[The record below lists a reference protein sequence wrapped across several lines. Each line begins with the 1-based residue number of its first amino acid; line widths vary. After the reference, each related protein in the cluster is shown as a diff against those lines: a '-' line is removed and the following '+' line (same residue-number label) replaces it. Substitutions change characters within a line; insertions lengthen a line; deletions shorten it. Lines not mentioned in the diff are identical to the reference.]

1 MVATPKQRHFRQGW
15 LVRQVWLVRQGWLA
29 GFVAILLC
37 LGVSEAQAAET
48 KSLKGVALIIGQSK
62 YEHIAALANP
72 ANDARDM
79 AKMLTDLGFDA
90 RNVTDRD
97 AAKLK
102 RDLDRF
108 VEDAEGADVAFIY
121 YSGHGIEA
129 GGENYLVPVDADVSS
144 LKNAGEALVPI
155 SAVMDELKK
164 TVPVTIV
171 LLDACRTNPFPP
183 DAVVR
188 RGPTASAEPVG
199 AGGLEPVRGAKALAS
214 ASVDDASLGT
224 VVGFAA
230 EPGRPA
236 LDGAAG
242 ENSPY
247 AAALLRHL
255 TAMKGTEFGS
265 VMRMVTEEVY
275 LDTKAKQRPWVSESL
290 RRLLYFGVAPPEPTG
305 DDGLIT
311 GERRQLLLTISD
323 LPDPKRAQVEL
334 ASLQDGVPLDALYG
348 VLKALGTEKIP
359 EDPNDLQKVLDSQAE
374 RLKKMMAER
383 AALRTDDPEISRL
396 VASADKAIG
405 QGAMVTARKFLDDA
419 VGRIEENSGA
429 VDEAE
434 DLLRQKRIA
443 DAAIYAKRADAAALV
458 FDYKSAATDHAKAY
472 SLVEKWDEKLRWN
485 YKNQEAEALNAYG
498 YATGDLDALQQ
509 SIEAYH
515 VILNF
520 IPNGEQSRDWAITRN
535 NMAVVL
541 QTIGERETET
551 AHLEEAAQIFRGS
564 LAVFEREKDDRNW
577 AAAQNNLANVLLKIG
592 ERESDP
598 KRLNDAVAAMRATLE
613 KRPRDKLPL
622 DWASSQNNLGLAL
635 YALSE
640 REPTGEHLKQAEA
653 AYRLALEE
661 YTREKTPVEWAMI
674 ENNLGN
680 TLVTLGIQLN
690 DKAKI
695 NEAADAFRAALEVR
709 TRETFPVSWATSR
722 LNLGNALSGIARF
735 DMGTATLEEA
745 AAAYDDALTVFTRKR
760 FPMDWASAQNNLGSI
775 YQTLGQRTRDAVKL
789 EQSAA
794 AFQAARQ
801 VYVRRKFPQDWAM
814 SYYNLGNTLQLLG
827 GVTDKPEHYSEAVD
841 AYGNA
846 LREYKRETNPR
857 QWAMAQAGLG
867 STLHWLSMSNGDAKT
882 LQDSIAARRAALE
895 ILTIEAAP
903 VDWANAQNGIGMSLL
918 NLGNLQRTDKY
929 LNDAEAAFTAALK
942 VFTRESQ
949 PLQWAFEQNNIGD
962 VHWNRASYG
971 AGKPE
976 YLKAIEFFE
985 NAKQGFTEA
994 GYTIPIP
1001 LTDQKIEL
1009 AKKQM
1014 AKM

>member
-48 KSLKGVALIIGQSK
+48 KSLRGVALIIGQSK

-144 LKNAGEALVPI
+144 LKNAGEALVAI

-183 DAVVR
+183 GAVVR

-199 AGGLEPVRGAKALAS
+199 AGGLEPVRGAKALAD
-214 ASVDDASLGT
+214 ASLDNASLGT

-458 FDYKSAATDHAKAY
+458 FDYKSAANDYAKAY

-485 YKNQEAEALNAYG
+485 YKNQEAEALNAHG
-498 YATGDLDALQQ
+498 YATGDLDALQH
-509 SIEAYH
+509 SIEAYRT
-515 VILNF
+515 ILNF
-520 IPNGEQSRDWAITRN
+520 IPNGEQNRDWAITRN

-551 AHLEEAAQIFRGS
+551 AHLEEAAVIFRDS
-564 LAVFEREKDDRNW
+564 LVVFEREKDDRNW

-598 KRLNDAVAAMRATLE
+598 KRLNEAVAATRATLE

-622 DWASSQNNLGLAL
+622 DWAGSQNNLGLAL

-640 REPTGEHLKQAEA
+640 REPAGEHLTQAEA

-661 YTREKTPVEWAMI
+661 YTREKAPVEWAMV

-680 TLVTLGIQLN
+680 TLVTLGIQHN

-775 YQTLGQRTRDAVKL
+775 YQTLGQRTRDAAKL

>member
-1 MVATPKQRHFRQGW
+1 MAFVETSKRIFSRQAW
-15 LVRQVWLVRQGWLA
+15 RLA
-29 GFVAILLC
+29 FVTVLLAMTA
-37 LGVSEAQAAET
+37 LQIAEA
-48 KSLKGVALIIGQSK
+48 KDLKGVALIIGQSK
-62 YEHIAALANP
+62 YEHIAALPNP
-72 ANDARDM
+72 ANDARDI

-90 RNVTDRD
+90 RNVSDRD

-102 RDLDRF
+102 RDLERF
-108 VEDAEGADVAFIY
+108 TEDAEGADVAFIY

-129 GGENYLVPVDADVSS
+129 GGENYLVPVDADLSS
-144 LKNAGEALVPI
+144 LKDADSALVPI

-171 LLDACRTNPFPP
+171 LLDACRTNPFPA

-188 RGPTASAEPVG
+188 RAPTASAEPIG
-199 AGGLEPVRGAKALAS
+199 AGGLEPVRGAKALANSS
-214 ASVDDASLGT
+214 AQEDASLGT

-247 AAALLRHL
+247 ASALLRHL
-255 TAMKGTEFGS
+255 AAMKGTEFGS

-275 LDTKAKQRPWVSESL
+275 LDTKAKQRPWVNESL
-290 RRLLYFGVAPPEPTG
+290 RRLLYFGVAPPDPTG

-334 ASLQDGVPLDALYG
+334 ASLQDGVPMDALYG
-348 VLKALGTEKIP
+348 VLRAMGTDKIP
-359 EDPNDLQKVLDSQAE
+359 EDPTDLQKVLRAQSD
-374 RLKKMMAER
+374 RLKKMMSER
-383 AALRTDDPEISRL
+383 AALRTDDPEIKRL

-405 QGAMVTARKFLDDA
+405 QGAIVTARKFLDDA
-419 VGRIEENSGA
+419 VGRIEQTGDA
-429 VDEAE
+429 VDDAE
-434 DLLRQKRIA
+434 ELVKRKRLA
-443 DAAIYAKRADAAALV
+443 DAAIYARRADASALV
-458 FDYKSAATDHAKAY
+458 FDYKAAAKDYGKAF
-472 SLVEKWDEKLRWN
+472 SLAEKWDDRLRWN

-498 YATGDLDALQQ
+498 DASGDLDALQQ
-509 SIEAYH
+509 AIEAYRA
-515 VILNF
+515 ILNF
-520 IPNGEQSRDWAITRN
+520 IPNGEQNRDWAITRN

-551 AHLEEAAQIFRGS
+551 AHLEEAAQIFRDS
-564 LAVFEREKDDRNW
+564 LAVFERDKDDRNW

-598 KRLNDAVAAMRATLE
+598 KRLNEAVAAMRATLD

-622 DWASSQNNLGLAL
+622 DWAASQMNLGLVL
-635 YALSE
+635 YARSE
-640 REPTGEHLKQAEA
+640 RDPAGEHLAQAEA
-653 AYRLALEE
+653 AYRLALQE
-661 YTREKTPVEWAMI
+661 YTREKTPVEWAMV

-680 TLVTLGIQLN
+680 TLVSLGLQLN

-695 NEAADAFRAALEVR
+695 NEASDAFRAALEIR
-709 TRETFPVSWATSR
+709 TRDTFPVSWASSR
-722 LNLGNALSGIARF
+722 LNLGNALSGAARF
-735 DMGTATLEEA
+735 DMGTGALEEA
-745 AAAYDDALTVFTRKR
+745 AAAYDDALTVFTRQR
-760 FPMDWASAQNNLGSI
+760 FPMDWASAQNNLGSV
-775 YQTLGQRTRDAVKL
+775 YQTIGQRTRDAAKL

-827 GVTDKPEHYSEAVD
+827 GVTDKPEHYIDAVA
-841 AYGNA
+841 AYRDA

-857 QWAMAQAGLG
+857 QWALTQAGLG
-867 STLHWLSMSNGDAKT
+867 STLHWLSMSNGDPKT
-882 LQDSIAARRAALE
+882 LQESIAARRAALE
-895 ILTIEAAP
+895 VLTMETAP

-918 NLGNLQRTDKY
+918 NLGNLQRTGKY
-929 LNDAEAAFTAALK
+929 LDEAQAAFTATLK

-949 PLQWAFEQNNIGD
+949 PMQWAFEQNNLGD
-962 VHWNRASYG
+962 VSWNRASYG
-971 AGKPE
+971 GGKAE

-994 GYTIPIP
+994 GYTMPIP
-1001 LTDQKIEL
+1001 LTDQKIDL
-1009 AKKQM
+1009 VKKQI
-1014 AKM
+1014 AKN

>member
-1 MVATPKQRHFRQGW
+1 MAFVETSKRN
-15 LVRQVWLVRQGWLA
+15 LVRQAWLTA
-29 GFVAILLC
+29 FVAVLFC
-37 LGVSEAQAAET
+37 LAATALQAAET

-62 YEHIAALANP
+62 YEHIAALPNP
-72 ANDARDM
+72 ANDARDV

-102 RDLDRF
+102 RDLERF

-129 GGENYLVPVDADVSS
+129 GGENYLVPVDADISS
-144 LKNAGEALVPI
+144 LEDADAALVPI
-155 SAVMDELKK
+155 SAVMDALKK

-171 LLDACRTNPFPP
+171 LLDACRTNPFPA
-183 DAVVR
+183 DAMVR
-188 RGPTASAEPVG
+188 RAPTASASPIG
-199 AGGLEPVRGAKALAS
+199 AGGLGPVRGAKALGNTPAT
-214 ASVDDASLGT
+214 DASLGT

-255 TAMKGTEFGS
+255 AAMKGTEFGS

-275 LDTKAKQRPWVSESL
+275 LDTKAKQRPWVNESL
-290 RRLLYFGVAPPEPTG
+290 RRLLYFGIAPPEPTG

-334 ASLQDGVPLDALYG
+334 ASLQEGVPLDALYG

-359 EDPNDLQKVLDSQAE
+359 EDPTDLQKVLDAQAE
-374 RLKKMMAER
+374 RLKKMMSER
-383 AALRTDDPEISRL
+383 AALRTDDPEIKRL

-405 QGAMVTARKFLDDA
+405 QGAIVTARKFLDDA
-419 VGRIEENSGA
+419 VGRVEQTSDV

-434 DLLRQKRIA
+434 GLVKQKRLA
-443 DAAIYAKRADAAALV
+443 DAAIYARRADASALV
-458 FDYKSAATDHAKAY
+458 FDYKSAAGDYAKAF
-472 SLVEKWDEKLRWN
+472 SLAEKWDDKLRWN
-485 YKNQEAEALNAYG
+485 YKSQEAEALNASG
-498 YATGDLDALQQ
+498 NATGDLDALQH
-509 SIEAYH
+509 SIEAYR

-520 IPNGEQSRDWAITRN
+520 IPNGEQNRDWAITRN
-535 NMAVVL
+535 NVAVVL

-551 AHLEEAAQIFRGS
+551 AHLEEAAQIFRDS
-564 LAVFEREKDDRNW
+564 LVVFERVKDDINW
-577 AAAQNNLANVLLKIG
+577 AAAQGNLGNVLLTIG
-592 ERESDP
+592 ERQSDP
-598 KRLNDAVAAMRATLE
+598 KRLNEAVTAMRAALE
-613 KRPRDKLPL
+613 KRPRDKVPL
-622 DWASSQNNLGLAL
+622 DWASSQMILGIVL

-640 REPTGEHLKQAEA
+640 REPAGEHLAQAEA

-661 YTREKTPVEWAMI
+661 YTREKTPVEWGMV

-695 NEAADAFRAALEVR
+695 DEAADAFRAALKVR
-709 TRETFPVSWATSR
+709 TRETFPVAWATTR
-722 LNLGNALSGIARF
+722 LNLGNALSGVARF
-735 DMGTATLEEA
+735 DMGTDALEEA
-745 AAAYDDALTVFTRKR
+745 ASAYGDALTVFTRQR
-760 FPMDWASAQNNLGSI
+760 FPKDWASAQNNLGSI
-775 YQTLGQRTRDAVKL
+775 YQTLGQRTRDVAML
-789 EQSAA
+789 DQSAA
-794 AFQAARQ
+794 SFRAARQ
-801 VYVRRKFPQDWAM
+801 VYVRRKFPLDWAA
-814 SYYNLGNTLQLLG
+814 SQYSLGNTLRLLG
-827 GVTDKPEHYSEAVD
+827 GVTDKPEYYGEAIAAFRD
-841 AYGNA
+841 A

-857 QWAMAQAGLG
+857 QWALTQAGLG
-867 STLHWLSMSNGDAKT
+867 STLHWLSMSNADPKT
-882 LQDSIAARRAALE
+882 LLESIAARRAALE
-895 ILTIEAAP
+895 VLTIEAAP

-929 LNDAEAAFTAALK
+929 LSDAEAAFTAALK

-949 PLQWAFEQNNIGD
+949 PMQWAFEQNNLGD
-962 VHWNRASYG
+962 IHWNRASYG
-971 AGKPE
+971 GGKAE
-976 YLKAIEFFE
+976 YRKAIEFFE
-985 NAKQGFTEA
+985 SAKQGFTEA
-994 GYTIPIP
+994 GYTMPIP
-1001 LTDQKIEL
+1001 LTDKKIDL

-1014 AKM
+1014 AKK

>member
-1 MVATPKQRHFRQGW
+1 MTFVETSGRNLLARMW
-15 LVRQVWLVRQGWLA
+15 LTA
-29 GFVAILLC
+29 FVAALFC
-37 LGVSEAQAAET
+37 LAATALASAET
-48 KSLKGVALIIGQSK
+48 KSLKGVALIIGQSN
-62 YEHIAALANP
+62 YLHIAALPNP

-102 RDLDRF
+102 RDLERF

-144 LKNAGEALVPI
+144 LRDAGQALVPI

-164 TVPVTIV
+164 TVPVTIM
-171 LLDACRTNPFPP
+171 LLDACRTNPFPA

-188 RGPTASAEPVG
+188 RAPTASAEPIG
-199 AGGLEPVRGAKALAS
+199 AGGLEPVRGAKALANAS
-214 ASVDDASLGT
+214 AQDASLGT

-255 TAMKGTEFGS
+255 AAMKGTEFGS

-275 LDTKAKQRPWVSESL
+275 LDTKARQRPWINESL
-290 RRLLYFGVAPPEPTG
+290 RRLLYFGVAPPEPAG
-305 DDGLIT
+305 DEGLIT

-348 VLKALGTEKIP
+348 VLRALGTDKIP
-359 EDPNDLQKVLDSQAE
+359 EDPTDLQKLLDAQAE
-374 RLKKMMAER
+374 RLKKMMSER
-383 AALRTDDPEISRL
+383 AALRTDDPEIKRL
-396 VASADKAIG
+396 VASADRAIG

-419 VGRIEENSGA
+419 VGRVEQNSGA

-434 DLLRQKRIA
+434 ELVRQKRIA

-458 FDYKSAATDHAKAY
+458 FDYKSAANDYAKAF
-472 SLVEKWDEKLRWN
+472 SLVEKWDDKLRWN
-485 YKNQEAEALNAYG
+485 YKNQAAEALNAHG
-498 YATGDLDALQQ
+498 SATGDLDALQHA
-509 SIEAYH
+509 IEAYH
-515 VILNF
+515 VILNY
-520 IPNGEQSRDWAITRN
+520 IPNDEQNRDWAITRN

-551 AHLEEAAQIFRGS
+551 AHLEEAAQILRTS
-564 LAVFEREKDDRNW
+564 LVVFEREKDDRNW

-598 KRLNDAVAAMRATLE
+598 RRLNEAVAAMRATLE

-622 DWASSQNNLGLAL
+622 DWAASQNNLGLAL

-640 REPTGEHLKQAEA
+640 REPAGEHLKDAEA

-661 YTREKTPVEWAMI
+661 YTREKTPVEWAMV

-695 NEAADAFRAALEVR
+695 NEAADAFRAALKVR

-722 LNLGNALSGIARF
+722 LNLGNALSGVARF
-735 DMGTATLEEA
+735 DMGTDTLEEA
-745 AAAYDDALTVFTRKR
+745 AAAYDDALTVFTRQR

-775 YQTLGQRTRDAVKL
+775 YQTLGQRTRDAARL
-789 EQSAA
+789 EQSVA

-827 GVTDKPEHYSEAVD
+827 GVTDRPEHYSEAVD
-841 AYGNA
+841 AYSNA

-857 QWAMAQAGLG
+857 QWALAQAGLG
-867 STLHWLSMSNGDAKT
+867 STLHWLSMSNADPKT
-882 LQDSIAARRAALE
+882 LRDSIAARRAALE
-895 ILTIEAAP
+895 VLTIETAP

-918 NLGNLQRTDKY
+918 NLGNLERTAKY
-929 LNDAEAAFTAALK
+929 LDEAEAAFTATLK
-942 VFTRESQ
+942 VFTRASQ
-949 PLQWAFEQNNIGD
+949 PMQWAFEQNNLGD
-962 VHWNRASYG
+962 IHWNRASHG
-971 AGKPE
+971 GGKAE
-976 YLKAIEFFE
+976 YLRAIEFFE
-985 NAKQGFTEA
+985 NAKQGFAEA

-1001 LTDQKIEL
+1001 LTDQKIDL
-1009 AKKQM
+1009 VKKQIAKK
-1014 AKM
+1014 

>member
-1 MVATPKQRHFRQGW
+1 MIFVGISKHSLLQAW
-15 LVRQVWLVRQGWLA
+15 LTA
-29 GFVAILLC
+29 FAMILLC
-37 LGVSEAQAAET
+37 LAARVQPADA
-48 KSLKGVALIIGQSK
+48 KDLKGVALVIGQSK
-62 YEHIAALANP
+62 YEHIAALPNP

-90 RNVTDRD
+90 RSVTDRD
-97 AAKLK
+97 AGKLR
-102 RDLDRF
+102 RDLERF
-108 VEDAEGADVAFIY
+108 AEDAEGADVAFIY

-144 LKNAGEALVPI
+144 LKDASQALVPI
-155 SAVMDELKK
+155 SAVMEELKK
-164 TVPVTIV
+164 TVPVTIM
-171 LLDACRTNPFPP
+171 LLDACRTNPFPA
-183 DAVVR
+183 DALVR
-188 RGPTASAEPVG
+188 RAPTASAEPIG
-199 AGGLEPVRGAKALAS
+199 AGGLEPVRGAKALGNAP
-214 ASVDDASLGT
+214 ADDASLGT

-255 TAMKGTEFGS
+255 AAMKGTEFGS

-275 LDTKAKQRPWVSESL
+275 LDTKARQRPWVNESL

-359 EDPNDLQKVLDSQAE
+359 EDPTDLQKVLQAQSE
-374 RLKKMMAER
+374 RLKKMIAESD
-383 AALRTDDPEISRL
+383 ALRTDDPEIKRL

-405 QGAMVTARKFLDDA
+405 QGAIATARKFLDQA
-419 VGRIEENSGA
+419 VGRVEETSGT
-429 VDEAE
+429 VDQAE
-434 DLLRQKRIA
+434 EVIRQKRIA
-443 DAAIYAKRADAAALV
+443 DAAIYAKRADASALV
-458 FDYKSAATDHAKAY
+458 FDYMAAAKDYAKAF

-485 YKNQEAEALNAYG
+485 YKNQEAEALNAHG
-498 YATGDLDALQQ
+498 YATGDLKALQG
-509 SIEAYH
+509 SIDAYR

-520 IPNGEQSRDWAITRN
+520 IPNGEQDRDWAITRN

-541 QTIGERETET
+541 QNIGERETDT
-551 AHLEEAAQIFRGS
+551 AHLEEAAHIFRDS
-564 LAVFEREKDDRNW
+564 LAVFERVKDDRNW
-577 AAAQNNLANVLLKIG
+577 AAAQNNLGNVLLKIG

-598 KRLNDAVAAMRATLE
+598 KRLNEAVAAMRATLE

-622 DWASSQNNLGLAL
+622 DWAASQNNLGLAL

-640 REPTGEHLKQAEA
+640 REPAGEHLAQAEA
-653 AYRLALEE
+653 AYRLALQE
-661 YTREKTPVEWAMI
+661 YTRAKTPVEWAMV

-690 DKAKI
+690 EKAKI

-709 TRETFPVSWATSR
+709 TRQTFPVSWATSR

-735 DMGTATLEEA
+735 DMGTGTLEEA
-745 AAAYDDALTVFTRKR
+745 AAAYDDALTVFTRQR

-775 YQTLGQRTRDAVKL
+775 YQTLGQRTRDATRL
-789 EQSAA
+789 EQSVA

-801 VYVRRKFPQDWAM
+801 VYVRRKFPLDWAM

-827 GVTDKPEHYSEAVD
+827 AVTEKPEHYSAAAD
-841 AYGNA
+841 AYRDA
-846 LREYKRETNPR
+846 LREYKRDTNPR
-857 QWAMAQAGLG
+857 QWALTQAGLG
-867 STLHWLSMSNGDAKT
+867 STLHWLSMSNADPKI
-882 LQDSIAARRAALE
+882 LHDSIAARRAALE
-895 ILTIEAAP
+895 VLTVETAP

-918 NLGNLQRTDKY
+918 NLGTIERTAKY
-929 LNDAEAAFTAALK
+929 LDEAEAAFTATLK

-962 VHWNRASYG
+962 VYWNRASYG
-971 AGKPE
+971 GDKPQ
-976 YLKAIEFFE
+976 YLRAIEFFE
-985 NAKQGFTEA
+985 NAKQGFNEA

-1001 LTDQKIEL
+1001 LTDQKIDLVKKQL
-1009 AKKQM
+1009 AKK
-1014 AKM
+1014 

>member
-1 MVATPKQRHFRQGW
+1 MAFVGTSKGN
-15 LVRQVWLVRQGWLA
+15 LVWRLA
-29 GFVAILLC
+29 AFVAVLLC
-37 LGVSEAQAAET
+37 LAVSVAQAAEN

-62 YEHIAALANP
+62 YDHIAALANP

-102 RDLDRF
+102 RDLERF
-108 VEDAEGADVAFIY
+108 TEDAEGADVAFIY

-129 GGENYLVPVDADVSS
+129 GGENYLVPVDADVAS

-171 LLDACRTNPFPP
+171 LLDACRTNPFPA

-188 RGPTASAEPVG
+188 LAPTASAEPIS
-199 AGGLEPVRGAKALAS
+199 AGGLEPVRGAKALGNAT
-214 ASVDDASLGT
+214 AEDASLGT

-334 ASLQDGVPLDALYG
+334 ASLKDGVPLDALYG
-348 VLKALGTEKIP
+348 VLRALGTEKIP

-396 VASADKAIG
+396 VASADKAIN

-419 VGRIEENSGA
+419 VGRVEQNSDA

-434 DLLRQKRIA
+434 DLVRQKRIA

-458 FDYKSAATDHAKAY
+458 FDYKSAANDYAKAF
-472 SLVEKWDEKLRWN
+472 SLVEKWDDKLRWN

-498 YATGDLDALQQ
+498 YATGDLNALQQ

-520 IPNGEQSRDWAITRN
+520 IPNGEQNRDWAITRN

-551 AHLEEAAQIFRGS
+551 AHLEEAAQIFRDS
-564 LAVFEREKDDRNW
+564 LVVFEREKDDRNW

-640 REPTGEHLKQAEA
+640 REPVGEHLKQAEA

-661 YTREKTPVEWAMI
+661 YTRAKTPVEWAMV

-722 LNLGNALSGIARF
+722 LNLGNALSGVARF

-745 AAAYDDALTVFTRKR
+745 ASAYDDALTVFTRQR

-775 YQTLGQRTRDAVKL
+775 YQTLGQRTRDAAKL

-827 GVTDKPEHYSEAVD
+827 GVTDKPEHYSDAVD

-857 QWAMAQAGLG
+857 QWALAQAGLG
-867 STLHWLSMSNGDAKT
+867 STLHWLSMSNADPKT

-929 LNDAEAAFTAALK
+929 LNDAEAAFTATLK

-949 PLQWAFEQNNIGD
+949 PLQWAFEQNNLGD

-994 GYTIPIP
+994 GYTMPIP
-1001 LTDQKIEL
+1001 LTDQKIDL

-1014 AKM
+1014 AKK

>member
-1 MVATPKQRHFRQGW
+1 MTFVETSGRNLLARMW
-15 LVRQVWLVRQGWLA
+15 LTA
-29 GFVAILLC
+29 FVAALFC
-37 LGVSEAQAAET
+37 LAATALAFAEA
-48 KSLKGVALIIGQSK
+48 KSLKGVALIIGQSN
-62 YEHIAALANP
+62 YLHIAALPNP

-97 AAKLK
+97 AAKLN
-102 RDLDRF
+102 RDLERF

-129 GGENYLVPVDADVSS
+129 GGENYLVPVDADVTS
-144 LKNAGEALVPI
+144 LKDAGQELVPI

-164 TVPVTIV
+164 TVPVTIM
-171 LLDACRTNPFPP
+171 LLDACRTNPFPA

-188 RGPTASAEPVG
+188 RAPTASAEPIG
-199 AGGLEPVRGAKALAS
+199 AGGLEPVRGAKALANAS
-214 ASVDDASLGT
+214 AQDASLGT

-255 TAMKGTEFGS
+255 AAMKGTEFGS

-275 LDTKAKQRPWVSESL
+275 LDTKAKQRPWVNESL

-334 ASLQDGVPLDALYG
+334 ASLQEGVPLDALYG
-348 VLKALGTEKIP
+348 VLRALGTDKIP
-359 EDPNDLQKVLDSQAE
+359 EDPTDLQKVLDAQAE
-374 RLKKMMAER
+374 RLKKMMSER
-383 AALRTDDPEISRL
+383 AALRTDDPEIKRL

-419 VGRIEENSGA
+419 VGRVEQNSGA

-434 DLLRQKRIA
+434 ELVRQKRIA

-458 FDYKSAATDHAKAY
+458 FDYKSAANDYAKAF
-472 SLVEKWDEKLRWN
+472 SLVEKWDDKLRWN
-485 YKNQEAEALNAYG
+485 YKNQEAEALNAHG
-498 YATGDLDALQQ
+498 YATGDLDALQHA
-509 SIEAYH
+509 IEAYR

-520 IPNGEQSRDWAITRN
+520 IPNGEQNRDWAITRN

-551 AHLEEAAQIFRGS
+551 AHLEEAAQIFRAS
-564 LAVFEREKDDRNW
+564 LVVFEREKDDRNW

-598 KRLNDAVAAMRATLE
+598 KRLNEAVAAMRATLE
-613 KRPRDKLPL
+613 KRPRDKLPV
-622 DWASSQNNLGLAL
+622 DWAASQNNLGLAL

-640 REPTGEHLKQAEA
+640 REPAGEHLKDAEA

-661 YTREKTPVEWAMI
+661 YTREKAPVEWAMV

-695 NEAADAFRAALEVR
+695 NEAADAFRAALKVR

-722 LNLGNALSGIARF
+722 LNLGNALSGVARF
-735 DMGTATLEEA
+735 DMGTDTLEEA
-745 AAAYDDALTVFTRKR
+745 AAAYDDALTVFTRQR

-775 YQTLGQRTRDAVKL
+775 YQTLGQRTRDAARL
-789 EQSAA
+789 EQSVA

-814 SYYNLGNTLQLLG
+814 SHYNLGNTLQLLG

-841 AYGNA
+841 AYSNA

-857 QWAMAQAGLG
+857 QWALAQAGLG
-867 STLHWLSMSNGDAKT
+867 STLHWLSMSKADPKT
-882 LQDSIAARRAALE
+882 LRDSIAARRAALE
-895 ILTIEAAP
+895 VLTIETAP

-918 NLGNLQRTDKY
+918 NLGNIERTGKY
-929 LNDAEAAFTAALK
+929 LDEAEAAFTATLT

-949 PLQWAFEQNNIGD
+949 PMQWAFEQNNLGD
-962 VHWNRASYG
+962 IHWNRASYG
-971 AGKPE
+971 GGKAE
-976 YLKAIEFFE
+976 YVRAIAFFE

-1001 LTDQKIEL
+1001 LTDQKIDL
-1009 AKKQM
+1009 VKKQIAKK
-1014 AKM
+1014 

>member
-1 MVATPKQRHFRQGW
+1 MGFVETPKRHLLRQAR
-15 LVRQVWLVRQGWLA
+15 LTV
-29 GFVAILLC
+29 FVTALLC
-37 LGVSEAQAAET
+37 LAATALAAAET

-97 AAKLK
+97 AARLK
-102 RDLDRF
+102 RDLERF
-108 VEDAEGADVAFIY
+108 TEDADGADVAFIY

-129 GGENYLVPVDADVSS
+129 GGENYLVPVDADVSA

-171 LLDACRTNPFPP
+171 LLDACRTNPFPA

-188 RGPTASAEPVG
+188 RAPTASAEPIG
-199 AGGLEPVRGAKALAS
+199 AGGLEPVRGAKALANAS
-214 ASVDDASLGT
+214 AEDASLGT

-275 LDTKAKQRPWVSESL
+275 LDTKAKQRPWVNESL

-359 EDPNDLQKVLDSQAE
+359 EDPNDLQKVLDGQAE

-396 VASADKAIG
+396 VASADKAIN

-419 VGRIEENSGA
+419 VGRVEQNSGA

-434 DLLRQKRIA
+434 DLVRQKRIA
-443 DAAIYAKRADAAALV
+443 DAAIYAKRADASALV
-458 FDYKSAATDHAKAY
+458 FDYKSAASDYAKAF
-472 SLVEKWDEKLRWN
+472 SLIEKWDEKLRWN
-485 YKNQEAEALNAYG
+485 YKNQEAEALG
-498 YATGDLDALQQ
+498 SHGDETGDLDALQR
-509 SIEAYH
+509 SLKAYD
-515 VILNF
+515 VILGY
-520 IPNGEQSRDWAITRN
+520 IPDGEHNRDWAITRN
-535 NMAVVL
+535 NKAAVL
-541 QTIGERETET
+541 WTIGERETDT
-551 AHLEEAAQIFRGS
+551 AHLEEAAQIFRES
-564 LAVFEREKDDRNW
+564 LAVFEREKDDTNW
-577 AAAQNNLANVLLKIG
+577 AAAQGNLGSVLLKIG
-592 ERESDP
+592 ERESDS
-598 KRLNDAVAAMRATLE
+598 KLLNEAVAAMRATLE

-622 DWASSQNNLGLAL
+622 DWASAQMNLGLAL

-640 REPTGEHLKQAEA
+640 REPNGQRLAEAEA

-661 YTREKTPVEWAMI
+661 YTREKTPVQWATVQ
-674 ENNLGN
+674 NNLGN
-680 TLVTLGIQLN
+680 TLVTQGIQLN
-690 DKAKI
+690 DKARI
-695 NEAADAFRAALEVR
+695 DAAAAAFRAALEVR
-709 TRETFPVSWATSR
+709 TRETFPISWATTR
-722 LNLGNALSGIARF
+722 LNLGNALSGVARF
-735 DMGTATLEEA
+735 DMGTGALEEA
-745 AAAYDDALTVFTRKR
+745 AAAYDDALTVFTRRR
-760 FPMDWASAQNNLGSI
+760 FPLDWASAQNNLGSI
-775 YQTLGQRTRDAVKL
+775 YQTLGQRTRDTARL

-801 VYVRRKFPQDWAM
+801 VYVRRKFPLDWANC
-814 SYYNLGNTLQLLG
+814 YYNLGNTLMLLG
-827 GVTDKPEHYSEAVD
+827 VLSSKPDYYDKAVGAFRD
-841 AYGNA
+841 A
-846 LREYKRETNPR
+846 LREHKRETVPR
-857 QWAMAQAGLG
+857 QWALSQAGLG
-867 STLHWLSMSNGDAKT
+867 SALNWQALNGGGASTLAESVT
-882 LQDSIAARRAALE
+882 ARKAALE
-895 ILTIEAAP
+895 VLTVETAP
-903 VDWANAQNGIGMSLL
+903 IDWANTQSGLGVSLI
-918 NLGNLQRTDKY
+918 NLGNLERTGKY
-929 LNDAEAAFTAALK
+929 LDDAEAAFTATLK
-942 VFTRESQ
+942 VFTRESL
-949 PLQWAFEQNNIGD
+949 PLQWAGQQNNLGD
-962 VHWNRASYG
+962 VYWNRGTYG
-971 AGKPE
+971 GGKAA
-976 YLKAIEFFE
+976 YQKAIVFFE
-985 NAKQGFTEA
+985 NAKQGYTEGGFTM
-994 GYTIPIP
+994 PIA
-1001 LTDQKIEL
+1001 LTNKKIDLVKE
-1009 AKKQM
+1009 QM
-1014 AKM
+1014 AKK

>member
-1 MVATPKQRHFRQGW
+1 M
-15 LVRQVWLVRQGWLA
+15 WLVRQGWLA

-108 VEDAEGADVAFIY
+108 VEDADGADVAFIY
-121 YSGHGIEA
+121 YSGHGIES

-458 FDYKSAATDHAKAY
+458 FDYKSAANDYAKAY

-485 YKNQEAEALNAYG
+485 YKNQEAEALNAHG
-498 YATGDLDALQQ
+498 YATGDLDALQH
-509 SIEAYH
+509 SIEAYRT
-515 VILNF
+515 ILNF
-520 IPNGEQSRDWAITRN
+520 IPNGEQNRDWAITRN

-551 AHLEEAAQIFRGS
+551 AHLEEAAVIFRDS
-564 LAVFEREKDDRNW
+564 LVVFEREKDDRNW

-598 KRLNDAVAAMRATLE
+598 KRLNEAVAATRATLE

-622 DWASSQNNLGLAL
+622 DWAGSQNNLGLAL

-640 REPTGEHLKQAEA
+640 REPAGEHLTQAEA

-661 YTREKTPVEWAMI
+661 YTREKAPVEWAMV

-775 YQTLGQRTRDAVKL
+775 YQTLGQRTRDAAKL

>member
-1 MVATPKQRHFRQGW
+1 MIFVGTSKRSLFHQAW
-15 LVRQVWLVRQGWLA
+15 LTALA
-29 GFVAILLC
+29 VLLLC
-37 LGVSEAQAAET
+37 LAVPTQRAGA
-48 KSLKGVALIIGQSK
+48 KDLKGVALVVGQSK
-62 YEHIAALANP
+62 YEHIAALPNP

-90 RNVTDRD
+90 RSVTDRD
-97 AAKLK
+97 AGKLR
-102 RDLDRF
+102 RDLERF
-108 VEDAEGADVAFIY
+108 AEDAEGADVAFIY

-144 LKNAGEALVPI
+144 LKDAGQALVPI
-155 SAVMDELKK
+155 SAVMEELKK
-164 TVPVTIV
+164 TVPVTIM
-171 LLDACRTNPFPP
+171 LLDACRTNPFPA
-183 DAVVR
+183 DALVR
-188 RGPTASAEPVG
+188 RAPTASAEPIG
-199 AGGLEPVRGAKALAS
+199 AGGLEPVRGAKALGNAP
-214 ASVDDASLGT
+214 ADDASLGT

-255 TAMKGTEFGS
+255 AAMKGTEFGS

-275 LDTKAKQRPWVSESL
+275 LDTKARQRPWVNESL

-359 EDPNDLQKVLDSQAE
+359 EDPTDLQKVLQAQSE
-374 RLKKMMAER
+374 RLKKMIAESD
-383 AALRTDDPEISRL
+383 ALRTDDPEIKRL

-405 QGAMVTARKFLDDA
+405 QGAIATARKFLDQA
-419 VGRIEENSGA
+419 VGRVEETSDT
-429 VDEAE
+429 VDQAE
-434 DLLRQKRIA
+434 ELIRQKRIA
-443 DAAIYAKRADAAALV
+443 DAAIYAKRADASALV
-458 FDYKSAATDHAKAY
+458 FDYMAAAKDYAKAF
-472 SLVEKWDEKLRWN
+472 SLIEKWDEKLRWN
-485 YKNQEAEALNAYG
+485 YKNQEAEALNSYG
-498 YATGDLDALQQ
+498 YATGDLKALQG
-509 SIEAYH
+509 SIDAYRA
-515 VILNF
+515 ILNF
-520 IPNGEQSRDWAITRN
+520 IPNGEQDRDWAITRN

-541 QTIGERETET
+541 QNIGERETET
-551 AHLEEAAQIFRGS
+551 AHLEEAAQIFRDS
-564 LAVFEREKDDRNW
+564 LAVFERVKDDRNW
-577 AAAQNNLANVLLKIG
+577 AAAQNNLGNVLLKIG

-598 KRLNDAVAAMRATLE
+598 KRLNEAVAAMRATLE

-622 DWASSQNNLGLAL
+622 DWAASQNNLGLAL

-640 REPTGEHLKQAEA
+640 REPAGEHLAQAEA
-653 AYRLALEE
+653 AYRLALQE
-661 YTREKTPVEWAMI
+661 YTRAKTPVEWAMV

-690 DKAKI
+690 QKAKI
-695 NEAADAFRAALEVR
+695 SEAADAFRAALEVR

-735 DMGTATLEEA
+735 DMGTGTLEEA
-745 AAAYDDALTVFTRKR
+745 AAAYDDALTVFTRQR

-775 YQTLGQRTRDAVKL
+775 YQTLGQRGRDANRL
-789 EQSAA
+789 EQSVA

-801 VYVRRKFPQDWAM
+801 VYVRRKFPLDWAM

-827 GVTDKPEHYSEAVD
+827 AVTEKPEHYSAAAD
-841 AYGNA
+841 AYRDA

-857 QWAMAQAGLG
+857 QWALTQAGLG
-867 STLHWLSMSNGDAKT
+867 STLHWLSMSNADPKI
-882 LQDSIAARRAALE
+882 LHDSIAARRAALE
-895 ILTIEAAP
+895 VLTIEAAP

-918 NLGNLQRTDKY
+918 NLGTIERTGKY
-929 LNDAEAAFTAALK
+929 LDEAEAAFTATLK

-962 VHWNRASYG
+962 VYWNRASYG
-971 AGKPE
+971 GGKPQ

-985 NAKQGFTEA
+985 NAKQGFNEA

-1001 LTDQKIEL
+1001 LTDQKIDLVKKQL
-1009 AKKQM
+1009 AKK
-1014 AKM
+1014 

>member
-1 MVATPKQRHFRQGW
+1 MAFVGISKGN
-15 LVRQVWLVRQGWLA
+15 LVRRLTA
-29 GFVAILLC
+29 FVAVLLC
-37 LGVSEAQAAET
+37 LAVSVAQAAET

-62 YEHIAALANP
+62 YDHIAALANP

-102 RDLDRF
+102 RDLERF
-108 VEDAEGADVAFIY
+108 TEDAEGADVAFIY

-171 LLDACRTNPFPP
+171 LLDACRTNPFPA

-188 RGPTASAEPVG
+188 RAPTASAEPIG
-199 AGGLEPVRGAKALAS
+199 AGGLEPVRGAKALGNAS
-214 ASVDDASLGT
+214 AEDASLGT

-275 LDTKAKQRPWVSESL
+275 LDTKAKQRPWVNESL

-359 EDPNDLQKVLDSQAE
+359 EDPTDLQKVLDGQAE

-405 QGAMVTARKFLDDA
+405 QGAMMTARKFLDDA
-419 VGRIEENSGA
+419 VGRVEENSGA

-434 DLLRQKRIA
+434 DLLRKKRIA
-443 DAAIYAKRADAAALV
+443 DAAIYAKRADASALV
-458 FDYKSAATDHAKAY
+458 FDYKSAATDYAKAF

-485 YKNQEAEALNAYG
+485 YKNQEAEALGAHG
-498 YATGDLDALQQ
+498 DATGDLDALQR
-509 SIEAYH
+509 SLKAYD
-515 VILNF
+515 VILGY
-520 IPNGEQSRDWAITRN
+520 IPNGEHNRDWAITRN
-535 NMAVVL
+535 NKAAVL
-541 QTIGERETET
+541 WTIGERETDT
-551 AHLEEAAQIFRGS
+551 AHLEEAAQIFRDS
-564 LAVFEREKDDRNW
+564 LAVFEREKDDTNW
-577 AAAQNNLANVLLKIG
+577 AAAQGNLGSVLLKIG

-598 KRLNDAVAAMRATLE
+598 KRLNEAVAAMRATLE

-622 DWASSQNNLGLAL
+622 DWASAQMNLGIAL

-640 REPTGEHLKQAEA
+640 REPGGERLAQAEA

-661 YTREKTPVEWAMI
+661 YTREKTPVQWAMVQ
-674 ENNLGN
+674 NNLGN
-680 TLVTLGIQLN
+680 TLVTQGTQLN

-695 NEAADAFRAALEVR
+695 DAAAAAFRAALEVR
-709 TRETFPVSWATSR
+709 TRETFPISWATTR
-722 LNLGNALSGIARF
+722 LNLGNALSGAARF
-735 DMGTATLEEA
+735 EIGTGALEEA
-745 AAAYDDALTVFTRKR
+745 AAAYDDALTVFTRRR

-775 YQTLGQRTRDAVKL
+775 YQTLGQRTQDVARL
-789 EQSAA
+789 EQSVA

-801 VYVRRKFPQDWAM
+801 VYVRRKFPLDWANC
-814 SYYNLGNTLQLLG
+814 YYNLGNTLMLLG
-827 GVTDKPEHYSEAVD
+827 VLSDKPDYYDQAVGAFRD
-841 AYGNA
+841 A
-846 LREYKRETNPR
+846 LREHKRETVPR
-857 QWAMAQAGLG
+857 LWALSQAGLG
-867 STLHWLSMSNGDAKT
+867 SALSWHGLNNGDAKD
-882 LQDSIAARRAALE
+882 LADSIAARRAALE
-895 ILTIEAAP
+895 VLTAETAP
-903 VDWANAQNGIGMSLL
+903 VDWANAESGIGTTLL
-918 NLGNLQRTDKY
+918 NLGNLERTGKY
-929 LNDAEAAFTAALK
+929 LDEAEAAFTATLK
-942 VFTRESQ
+942 VFTRESL
-949 PLQWAFEQNNIGD
+949 PLQWAGQQNNLGD
-962 VHWNRASYG
+962 VYWNRGTYG
-971 AGKPE
+971 GGKADFQ
-976 YLKAIEFFE
+976 KAIAFFE
-985 NAKQGFTEA
+985 NAKQGYTEGGVTMA
-994 GYTIPIP
+994 IP
-1001 LTDQKIEL
+1001 LTDKKIDL
-1009 AKKQM
+1009 VKKQM

>member
-1 MVATPKQRHFRQGW
+1 MTFVETSGRNLLARMWLTAFLAALFCLAATA
-15 LVRQVWLVRQGWLA
+15 LA
-29 GFVAILLC
+29 L
-37 LGVSEAQAAET
+37 AET
-48 KSLKGVALIIGQSK
+48 KSLKGVALIIGQSN
-62 YEHIAALANP
+62 YQHIAALPNP

-97 AAKLK
+97 TAKLK
-102 RDLDRF
+102 RDLERF

-144 LKNAGEALVPI
+144 LKDAGQALVPI

-164 TVPVTIV
+164 TVPVTIM
-171 LLDACRTNPFPP
+171 LLDACRTNPFPA

-188 RGPTASAEPVG
+188 RAPTASAEPIG
-199 AGGLEPVRGAKALAS
+199 AGGLEPVRGAKALANAS
-214 ASVDDASLGT
+214 AQDASLGT

-255 TAMKGTEFGS
+255 AAMKGTEFGS

-275 LDTKAKQRPWVSESL
+275 LDTKAKQRPWVNESL

-348 VLKALGTEKIP
+348 VLRALGTDKIP
-359 EDPNDLQKVLDSQAE
+359 EDPTDLQKVLDAQAE
-374 RLKKMMAER
+374 RLKKMMSER
-383 AALRTDDPEISRL
+383 AALRTDDPEIKRL

-419 VGRIEENSGA
+419 VGRVEQNSGA

-434 DLLRQKRIA
+434 ELVRQKRIA

-458 FDYKSAATDHAKAY
+458 FDYKSAANDYAKAF
-472 SLVEKWDEKLRWN
+472 SLVEKWDDKLRWN
-485 YKNQEAEALNAYG
+485 YKNQEAEALNSHG
-498 YATGDLDALQQ
+498 YATGDLDALQHA
-509 SIEAYH
+509 IEAYH

-520 IPNGEQSRDWAITRN
+520 IPNGEQNKDWAITRN

-551 AHLEEAAQIFRGS
+551 THLEEAAQIFRDS
-564 LAVFEREKDDRNW
+564 LVVFEREKDDRNW
-577 AAAQNNLANVLLKIG
+577 AAAQNNLANVLLQIG

-598 KRLNDAVAAMRATLE
+598 KRLNEAVAAMRATLE

-622 DWASSQNNLGLAL
+622 DWAASQNNLGLAL
-635 YALSE
+635 YALSQ
-640 REPTGEHLKQAEA
+640 REPAGEHLKHAEA

-661 YTREKTPVEWAMI
+661 YTREKAPVEWAMV

-690 DKAKI
+690 DKTKI
-695 NEAADAFRAALEVR
+695 NEAADAFRAALKVR

-722 LNLGNALSGIARF
+722 LNLGNALSGVARF
-735 DMGTATLEEA
+735 DMGTDTLEEA
-745 AAAYDDALTVFTRKR
+745 AAAYDDALTVFTRQR

-775 YQTLGQRTRDAVKL
+775 YQTLGQRTRDAARL
-789 EQSAA
+789 EQSVA

-841 AYGNA
+841 AYRNA

-857 QWAMAQAGLG
+857 QWALSQAGLG
-867 STLHWLSMSNGDAKT
+867 STLHWLSMSNADPKT
-882 LQDSIAARRAALE
+882 LRDSIAARRAALE
-895 ILTIEAAP
+895 VLTIETAP

-918 NLGNLQRTDKY
+918 NLGNIERTGKY
-929 LNDAEAAFTAALK
+929 LDEAEAAFTATLK
-942 VFTRESQ
+942 VFTREGQ
-949 PLQWAFEQNNIGD
+949 PLQWAFEQNNLGD
-962 VHWNRASYG
+962 IHWNRASYG
-971 AGKPE
+971 GGKAE
-976 YLKAIEFFE
+976 YLRAIEFFE

-1001 LTDQKIEL
+1001 LTDQKIDL
-1009 AKKQM
+1009 VKKQIAKK
-1014 AKM
+1014 

>member
-48 KSLKGVALIIGQSK
+48 KSLRGVALIIGQSK

-144 LKNAGEALVPI
+144 LKNAGEALVAI

-183 DAVVR
+183 GAVVR

-199 AGGLEPVRGAKALAS
+199 AGGLEPVRGAKALAD
-214 ASVDDASLGT
+214 ASLDNASLGT

-458 FDYKSAATDHAKAY
+458 FDYKSAANDYAKAY

-485 YKNQEAEALNAYG
+485 YKNQEAEALNAHG
-498 YATGDLDALQQ
+498 YATGDLDALQH
-509 SIEAYH
+509 SIEAYRT
-515 VILNF
+515 ILNF
-520 IPNGEQSRDWAITRN
+520 IPNGEQNRDWAITRN

-551 AHLEEAAQIFRGS
+551 AHLEEAAVIFRDS
-564 LAVFEREKDDRNW
+564 LVVFEREKDDRNW

-598 KRLNDAVAAMRATLE
+598 KRLNEAVAATRATLE

-622 DWASSQNNLGLAL
+622 DWAGSQNNLGLAL

-640 REPTGEHLKQAEA
+640 REPAGEHLTQAEA

-661 YTREKTPVEWAMI
+661 YTREKAPVEWAMV

-775 YQTLGQRTRDAVKL
+775 YQTLGQRTRDAAKL

-867 STLHWLSMSNGDAKT
+867 STLHWLSMGNGDAKT

>member
-1 MVATPKQRHFRQGW
+1 MTFVETSGRNF
-15 LVRQVWLVRQGWLA
+15 LA
-29 GFVAILLC
+29 RMRLTAFVAALFC
-37 LGVSEAQAAET
+37 LAATALASAET
-48 KSLKGVALIIGQSK
+48 KSLKGVALIIGQSN
-62 YEHIAALANP
+62 YLHIAALANP

-102 RDLDRF
+102 RDLERF

-144 LKNAGEALVPI
+144 LKDADNALVPI

-188 RGPTASAEPVG
+188 RAPTASAEPIG
-199 AGGLEPVRGAKALAS
+199 AGGLEPVRGAKALGTAP
-214 ASVDDASLGT
+214 ATDASLGT
-224 VVGFAA
+224 VIGFAA

-255 TAMKGTEFGS
+255 AAMKGTEFGS

-275 LDTKAKQRPWVSESL
+275 LDTKAKQRPWVNESL

-305 DDGLIT
+305 DDALIT

-334 ASLQDGVPLDALYG
+334 ASLQEGVPLDALYG
-348 VLKALGTEKIP
+348 VLRALGTEKIP
-359 EDPNDLQKVLDSQAE
+359 EDPSELQKVLNSQAE

-383 AALRTDDPEISRL
+383 NALRTDDPEITRL

-405 QGAMVTARKFLDDA
+405 QGAMATARKFLDDA
-419 VGRIEENSGA
+419 VGRVEQNSGA
-429 VDEAE
+429 VDQAE
-434 DLLRQKRIA
+434 ELVKQKRIA
-443 DAAIYAKRADAAALV
+443 DAAIYAKRGDASALI
-458 FDYKSAATDHAKAY
+458 FDYKSAANDYAKAF

-485 YKNQEAEALNAYG
+485 YKNQEAEAHNSYG
-498 YATGDLDALQQ
+498 YATGDLDSLQQ
-509 SIEAYH
+509 AIEAYRI
-515 VILNF
+515 ILNF
-520 IPNGEQSRDWAITRN
+520 IPNGEQNRDWAITRN

-541 QTIGERETET
+541 QNIGERETET
-551 AHLEEAAQIFRGS
+551 AHLEEAAQIFRDS
-564 LAVFEREKDDRNW
+564 LVVFEREKDDRNW
-577 AAAQNNLANVLLKIG
+577 AAAQNNLGNVLLKLG

-598 KRLNDAVAAMRATLE
+598 KHLNEAVAAMRATLD

-635 YALSE
+635 YALAE
-640 REPTGEHLKQAEA
+640 REPVGEHLKQAEA

-661 YTREKTPVEWAMI
+661 YTRAKTPVEWAMV

-690 DKAKI
+690 DKARI
-695 NEAADAFRAALEVR
+695 NEAADAFRAALKVR

-722 LNLGNALSGIARF
+722 LNLGNALSGVARF
-735 DMGTATLEEA
+735 DMDTSTLDEA
-745 AAAYDDALTVFTRKR
+745 AAAYDDALTVFTRQR
-760 FPMDWASAQNNLGSI
+760 FPLDWASAQNNLGSI
-775 YQTLGQRTRDAVKL
+775 YQTLGQRTRDAAKL

-827 GVTDKPEHYSEAVD
+827 GVTDKPEHYSEAED
-841 AYGNA
+841 AYRNA

-857 QWAMAQAGLG
+857 QWALTQAGLG
-867 STLHWLSMSNGDAKT
+867 STLHWLSMSNADPRI

-895 ILTIEAAP
+895 VLTIEAAP
-903 VDWANAQNGIGMSLL
+903 IDWANAQNGIGMSLL
-918 NLGNLQRTDKY
+918 NLGNLQRTGKY
-929 LNDAEAAFTAALK
+929 LDQAEAAFTATLK

-949 PLQWAFEQNNIGD
+949 PLQWAFEQNNLGD
-962 VHWNRASYG
+962 VYWSRASYG
-971 AGKPE
+971 GGKPE

-1001 LTDQKIEL
+1001 LTDQKIDL
-1009 AKKQM
+1009 VKKQIAKK
-1014 AKM
+1014 